1 MIEQLRYYMNGDRV
15 LVKWNWVGNDN
26 AVATCRMFKRLGAD
40 HEEIDRRDNI
50 SIEAYL
56 RGGQGCEIS
65 APRIPAIVE
74 VTDNQGGRASII
86 IREAP
91 PYPVE
96 ITPRIEIRDSKSGL
110 LGLKR
115 TTKSYLQIECRLPD
129 SIDSKEIGDIEGWI
143 FAGHRRNDPEPFFL
157 PRVQGKVTHSVMME
171 VDSSFNRKD
180 FSFDVVP
187 ETRNTKFEGMFCIN
201 PSGEVISNAGLAVWS
216 QAEID
221 LAKLKPEERDSD
233 HVGMWRITCPYCFN
247 KFGFNEPVFRAVVYE
262 SQEGLGD
269 ADNEFAIQTF
279 GHRSEVDQQ
288 FKKFN
293 EAYGLEGGNE
303 PRGHVLEWTE
313 IRSLR
318 YASAPDVPVPYKTGD
333 SLEDVVVAVT
343 DEYGNTTSEK
353 LCPYCHHLIPIKAG
367 KYPMLFVNM
376 VGYTGTG
383 KTVYMASVINRVES
397 GALLPGYRFR
407 CSVCENLR
415 AREVRSNF
423 KAIQGQTREED
434 QPAPDTNSEQQDINS
449 IEDIRYP
456 IDDEYSLTLEERDAS
471 HAKHSM
477 SALPLSEGDAR
488 LVQPD
493 PYSINLDGALDDGL
507 DDLDDLD
514 GIDSDFLAMSTSA
527 PPRTAT
533 TTKSIRPIPTTE
545 SIMEDLFEEGFD
557 NIEGSQNYRNNEPR
571 AAQLPIGDT
580 IRYTEPCIYTLDNV
594 EGEGIILSFFDMPG
608 EATITEEG
616 RRLTSFDRIL
626 SRQINMA
633 DGLIFMFDPSS
644 MRRLRTLPEDLRND
658 FVEHT
663 MKGVAEG
670 KWDTVRNREWS
681 TILEGFKRK
690 FMQGEY
696 ASLNKPVAMV
706 VSKSDAIRDFLRQK
720 DPEIASEDTFFLDET
735 VFSHDITRKRIN
747 VAELKRASSAIEK
760 FLQDS
765 ELRAICGHLM
775 ANLEDLLWV
784 CISSTGMSPD
794 ENNTMYQRH
803 GNPQHVLDPLEWII
817 YRSYIESA
825 SQQTEG

>member
-1 MIEQLRYYMNGDRV
+1 MIEQLRYYMSGDRV

-40 HEEIDRRDNI
+40 HEELDRRDNI

-56 RGGQGCEIS
+56 KGGQGCEIS
-65 APRIPAIVE
+65 APKIPAIVE
-74 VTDNQGGRASII
+74 VTDNQGGCASIVI
-86 IREAP
+86 HEAP

-96 ITPRIEIRDSKSGL
+96 ITPRIEMRDLKSGL

-115 TTKSYLQIECRLPD
+115 EKKSYLQIECRLPD
-129 SIDSKEIGDIEGWI
+129 SISSKEIDDIEGWV
-143 FAGHRRNDPEPFFL
+143 FAGRHRHDSELFFL

-180 FSFDVVP
+180 FNFEVVP
-187 ETRNTKFEGMFCIN
+187 ETKGTKFEGMFCVN
-201 PSGEVISNAGLAVWS
+201 PSGGTSRNAGSVEGSLV
-216 QAEID
+216 EID
-221 LAKLKPEERDSD
+221 LSKLKPEERDPN
-233 HVGMWRITCPYCFN
+233 HAGMWRITCPYCFN
-247 KFGFNEPVFRAVVYE
+247 KFSFDEPVFRAVVYE
-262 SQEGLGD
+262 SQEGFGD
-269 ADNEFAIQTF
+269 LDNEFAIQTF

-288 FKKFN
+288 YKKFN

-303 PRGHVLEWTE
+303 VRGHVLEWTE

-318 YASAPDVPVPYKTGD
+318 YASAPDIPVSYKAGD
-333 SLEDVVVAVT
+333 PLEDVVVAVT
-343 DEYGNTTSEK
+343 DEFGNTTSEK
-353 LCPYCHHLIPIKAG
+353 LCPRCHHVIPIKAG

-407 CSVCENLR
+407 CSVCDNLR

-434 QPAPDTNSEQQDINS
+434 QPASDVIGEPQDIS
-449 IEDIRYP
+449 PIQDIRRP
-456 IDDEYSLTLEERDAS
+456 VDDEFSLTLEEKDPFSSNNTPSAPLHPVEDAQF
-471 HAKHSM
+471 A
-477 SALPLSEGDAR
+477 AR
-488 LVQPD
+488 D
-493 PYSINLDGALDDGL
+493 PYSIDIDGDLD

-514 GIDSDFLAMSTSA
+514 NLDSEPNTPLANTPLRMVSTAETMRLASTPA
-527 PPRTAT
+527 P
-533 TTKSIRPIPTTE
+533 ILE
-545 SIMEDLFEEGFD
+545 NLFEESFD
-557 NIEGSQNYRNNEPR
+557 NSEDWKSSKNSEPR
-571 AAQLPIGDT
+571 ATQLPIGDT
-580 IRYTEPCIYTLDNV
+580 IRYTEPCIYTLDNTDD
-594 EGEGIILSFFDMPG
+594 EGIILSFFDMPG

-626 SRQINMA
+626 NRQINMA

-644 MRRLRTLPEDLRND
+644 MHRLRTLPEDLRNE

-696 ASLNKPVAMV
+696 ARLNKPVAMV

-720 DPEIASEDTFFLDET
+720 DPDIASEDTFFLDET
-735 VFSHDITRKRIN
+735 VFSHDTTRKRIN
-747 VAELKRASSAIEK
+747 VSELKRASSAIET

-765 ELRAICGHLM
+765 ELRAICSHLM
-775 ANLEDLLWV
+775 VNLEDLLWV

-817 YRSYIESA
+817 YRSYSDSVNRQA
-825 SQQTEG
+825 NG